1 MSTQSPAEKRALD
14 AVWKA
19 HPKVIALNAAVV
31 AHVATITSTGPEA
44 MTEAIQFAGAWVRA
58 NGPLPDSGLL
68 CN

>member
-44 MTEAIQFAGAWVRA
+44 MTEAIQFAGAWVQA